1 MAAVLPR
8 MKPAFKVAAN
18 SHPGRKIKSVAFDD
32 LPKNNPWEPYRLKI
46 FPKQINE
53 RWYKP
58 GDMVY
63 RRFVLSPGGGYWQY
77 GDEFD
82 YLKWQA

>member
-1 MAAVLPR
+1 MAAVLPK
-8 MKPAFKVAAN
+8 MQPAFKVADSSPRRAGK
-18 SHPGRKIKSVAFDD
+18 PVIVDKP
-32 LPKNNPWEPYRLKI
+32 LPNNPWEPYRLKI

-63 RRFVLSPGGGYWQY
+63 RRFVPSPGGGYWVY

>member
-1 MAAVLPR
+1 VAAVLPR
-8 MKPAFKVAAN
+8 MRPAFKVAADSPRRSN
-18 SHPGRKIKSVAFDD
+18 KSAIADKPVTT
-32 LPKNNPWEPYRLKI
+32 NPWEPYRLKI

-53 RWYKP
+53 RWYAP

-63 RRFVLSPGGGYWQY
+63 RRFVSSPGGGYWQY